1 MAAAR
6 LFQLTLVAVLWYL
19 LTGLICSRV
28 LGIWPEGFEGEGYF
42 ITAAAVP
49 WSLLALDFYHPTDS
63 PVGAAVRDLLFFA
76 LIAGGIA
83 VNAVI
88 VGSMLRGL
96 LKVLR
101 LDRRIR
107 RIARQ
112 RLASAGKAIARN
124 EKLS

>member
-1 MAAAR
+1 MAAR
-6 LFQLTLVAVLWYL
+6 RIFQLTLVVVLWYL

-28 LGIWPEGFEGEGYF
+28 LGVWPEGFEREGYF

-49 WSLLALDFYHPTDS
+49 WSLLALDFYQPTDS
-63 PVGAAVRDLLFFA
+63 PIGAVVRDLLFFA

-88 VGSMLRGL
+88 VGGMLRGV
-96 LKVLR
+96 LKVLD

-107 RIARQ
+107 RIERERGRSTTARKVSL
-112 RLASAGKAIARN
+112 R
-124 EKLS
+124 